1 MLFLFNRYAI
11 LALSLGS
18 VAQVVPWGWQPQIDH
33 SRIEVS
39 LAPSLCKLILTILIQ
54 TYAVASSFNTHLVLT
69 PSKLYRPCA
78 ISRCLSGPGQ
88 HYVCRFVSI
97 LLL

>member
-18 VAQVVPWGWQPQIDH
+18 VVQVVPWGWQPQIDH
-33 SRIEVS
+33 LRIEVS

-54 TYAVASSFNTHLVLT
+54 TYAVLSSFNRHFVLT
-69 PSKLYRPCA
+69 PLKLYRSCT
-78 ISRCLSGPGQ
+78 ISRCVSHPGQ
-88 HYVCRFVSI
+88 HRVHWFVSMLI
-97 LLL
+97 